1 MAAVSCETVIKE
13 QVTDAAVAERI
24 LSEFYTLRD
33 KFLCPNLT
41 DYQLFS
47 ESWLS
52 LRHDNYT
59 SIAISITLKDS
70 SNDDTMNSTALA

>member
-24 LSEFYTLRD
+24 LSEFYTLRGV
-33 KFLCPNLT
+33 FLCPNLT

-70 SNDDTMNSTALA
+70 SNDDTTNTTALA